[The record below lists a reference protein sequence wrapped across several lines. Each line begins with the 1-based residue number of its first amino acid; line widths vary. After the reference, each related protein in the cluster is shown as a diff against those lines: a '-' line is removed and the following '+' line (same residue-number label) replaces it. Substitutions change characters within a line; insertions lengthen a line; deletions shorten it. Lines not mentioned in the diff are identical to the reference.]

1 MFGNAQSFIGVLPV
15 TAWISILLT
24 TGVVNNDLPLF
35 SEYILKKCHLAFV
48 HAETYLTCFSP
59 SLTVLQQL
67 PLIYPHEF
75 GFSSQRRTK
84 CHLHITFSL

>member
-48 HAETYLTCFSP
+48 HAET
-59 SLTVLQQL
+59 
-67 PLIYPHEF
+67 
-75 GFSSQRRTK
+75 
-84 CHLHITFSL
+84 